1 MAPAIG
7 QWVRYRV
14 SWREGARSTTE
25 YRVVDREEDT
35 WWIELTD
42 RRGGQTR
49 HVRMRVRPGTGG
61 RAHEL
66 LALSFKTNGE
76 VRQVPSRLLPTHQ
89 AQMQTWLAVLFP
101 DDWSGRPTED
111 VRVPAGLFHGAF
123 KGEQTLEFNGQ
134 QIVAQVWHHPAV
146 PLTGMVKFVDEGQGG
161 HSLQLAAFGTEGARS
176 EF

>member
-42 RRGGQTR
+42 RRGRQTR

-61 RAHEL
+61 RVHEM
-66 LALSFKTNGE
+66 LALAFKTGNE
-76 VRQVPSRLLPTHQ
+76 VREVPSRLLPTHQ

-101 DDWSGRPTED
+101 DDWTDRPTED
-111 VRVPAGLFHGAF
+111 VTVPAGVFHGAF
-123 KGEQTLEFNGQ
+123 KGEQTLEFNGR

-161 HSLQLAAFGTEGARS
+161 HTLELEAFGSEGARS
-176 EF
+176 AF